1 MPIFPFSPSS
11 GLDAPRNLRR
21 VSQTDDSITL
31 EWRNVKADID
41 SYRIKYA
48 PISGG
53 DHAEIDV
60 PKSQQAT
67 TKPTLTGEP

>member
-1 MPIFPFSPSS
+1 
-11 GLDAPRNLRR
+11 
-21 VSQTDDSITL
+21 L

-67 TKPTLTGEP
+67 TKTTLTGEP